1 MAEARNESAR
11 ILAEL
16 FDAER
21 RVRSLHR
28 QLGDMGPALV
38 ADLRAAVEE
47 ARGVHDED
55 ERTLRLVRI
64 AALCGEWEGGDVVD
78 LLIDLLGSE
87 EPEARHT
94 AGEAL
99 QELAFERFKEVALG
113 VERALERLPV
123 GDAALGELP
132 YLLAEVGE
140 PSAVKLVGKFLQHRD
155 ADAVAAAIES
165 LMELGDPAA
174 VPWLGKLVGDP
185 REVVLEG
192 DDDGERI
199 TLGELAEEAQDLLA
213 RKPR

>member
-1 MAEARNESAR
+1 
-11 ILAEL
+11 
-16 FDAER
+16 
-21 RVRSLHR
+21 
-28 QLGDMGPALV
+28 MGPALV